1 MTCGHDLLLNELLN
15 VLPNT
20 VQDKAETDKA
30 RAQKE
35 RADAGLDTPAGRKA
49 AKKAA
54 AAKAEPPAGDEAASG
69 AAGEGAAQENE
80 GNEDAPTSP
89 AKRASTK
96 GEKVHATC
104 TFSPA
109 HTSHRCCRSLFKAFA
124 AQGKRKRAKEAKP
137 ADAAKQDDSI
147 SLEDLADR
155 MDVDWKVR
163 RNCHATHFL
172 HKQWCFFLKF
182 QPHVTMQGHVEHA

>member
-1 MTCGHDLLLNELLN
+1 MLHAYS
-15 VLPNT
+15 VLRIRLIAVVT
-20 VQDKAETDKA
+20 A
-30 RAQKE
+30 
-35 RADAGLDTPAGRKA
+35 
-49 AKKAA
+49 
-54 AAKAEPPAGDEAASG
+54 
-69 AAGEGAAQENE
+69 
-80 GNEDAPTSP
+80 
-89 AKRASTK
+89 
-96 GEKVHATC
+96 
-104 TFSPA
+104 FSKHLP
-109 HTSHRCCRSLFKAFA
+109 

>member
-1 MTCGHDLLLNELLN
+1 
-15 VLPNT
+15 

-49 AKKAA
+49 AKMAA
-54 AAKAEPPAGDEAASG
+54 AAKAEPPAGVKT
-69 AAGEGAAQENE
+69 AAGVAGEEDAAQENE
-80 GNEDAPTSP
+80 GDKDAPPSP

-96 GEKVHATC
+96 GGKVLTDTHQSSTVIV
-104 TFSPA
+104 SPT
-109 HTSHRCCRSLFKAFA
+109 HTSHRCCCSPFDALAV
-124 AQGKRKRAKEAKP
+124 QGKRKRAKEAKP

-163 RNCHATHFL
+163 PNHHAT
-172 HKQWCFFLKF
+172 CS
-182 QPHVTMQGHVEHA
+182 PVESMVLLPYVLTARFDARAC